1 MAWIFQGN
9 PKKFEIDEYVARYP
23 ELIYWYTPRHASE
36 IQVGDRVF
44 LWRSGVE
51 AGAIAV
57 GSVVEKPVLMAKV
70 KHPEAL
76 GTDLWSVDRPDP
88 NEVKTGIR
96 LEDIRLTTEEGML
109 SRESVKA
116 HPVMARSTI
125 IRMPNGTV
133 FRLDSE
139 EVAVLES
146 LWGLGVSPNPSL
158 TLGMTEGERKLRSH
172 YRRERSG
179 KLRNIKL
186 KQFLKVHGKYFCE
199 ICGETMGIRYP
210 PTLDERIYEVHHRKP
225 LAQADAPV
233 QTTLDDLAL
242 LCANCHRSVHAS
254 AEVDRNYSALVKHFG
269 NER

>member
-44 LWRSGVE
+44 LWRSGAE
-51 AGAIAV
+51 AGVIAI
-57 GSVVEKPVLMAKV
+57 GSVVEKPVLGAKV

-76 GTDLWSVDRPDP
+76 GADLWSVDRLDP

-116 HPVMARSTI
+116 HSIMVQSTI
-125 IRMPNGTV
+125 IRMPIGTV
-133 FRLDSE
+133 FRLNSE
-139 EVAVLES
+139 EVAALENMWS
-146 LWGLGVSPNPSL
+146 LGVSSTPSS
-158 TLGMTEGERKLRSH
+158 TLRMTEGERKLRAH
-172 YRRERSG
+172 YKRERSG
-179 KLRNIKL
+179 KIRNMKL
-186 KQFLKVHGKYFCE
+186 EQFLKVHGKYFCE
-199 ICGETMGIRYP
+199 ICGEVAGIRYP
-210 PTLDERIYEVHHRKP
+210 PTLNERIYEVHHRKP
-225 LAQADAPV
+225 LAQSDSPV

-242 LCANCHRSVHAS
+242 LCANCHRSVHTS
-254 AEVDRNYSALVKHFG
+254 AEVDCNYSALMKHFCK
-269 NER
+269 